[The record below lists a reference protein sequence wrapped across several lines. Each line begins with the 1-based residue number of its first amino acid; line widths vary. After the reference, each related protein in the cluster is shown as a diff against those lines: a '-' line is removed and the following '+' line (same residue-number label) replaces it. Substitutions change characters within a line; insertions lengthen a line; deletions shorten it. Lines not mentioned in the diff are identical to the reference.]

1 VAAIADLDGD
11 GRPEIVFA
19 EGSHSDQPGS
29 LGYRVVHGVDG
40 SPAWTFTT
48 PFIGG
53 EGFFASPA
61 VADVD
66 GDGKL
71 DLLAGSMDHSVYAL
85 RGTDGAVLWHVAGLE
100 HYVRNSPPIADFDGD
115 GRLEITVQTEA
126 AVVHTYDA
134 LTGRE
139 KWSIDLG
146 DIVASTPAVG
156 DLDGDGRPEIV
167 YSMVVQGGVV
177 ALHGNGTLMWRNVAH
192 DFSYRGPTLVDVN
205 GDGRP
210 DVVEGDTDDPS
221 VTAYRGTDG
230 AILWETHLPGPWASG
245 PLVTADIDGDGTPE
259 ILSGSD
265 AGLIAL
271 DAQTGAIL
279 WTFRMPPIRGEPLV
293 RDIDGDGLAEILVGA
308 GDGRLYVLG
317 AATPPSGGFITG
329 GGWIRS
335 PPGAFAGSPTATG
348 RVTFGF
354 VAKSRQGRAAP
365 TGNAEFQFHGADL
378 NFHAESFDWLLCS
391 GARCEFHGKGT
402 INGAGAYGFQL
413 SAIDGRRS
421 IEGHDTFR
429 MRIWDLASGD
439 VWYDN
444 EPGAPPFADP
454 TTQLGGGSIVIH

>member
-1 VAAIADLDGD
+1 
-11 GRPEIVFA
+11 
-19 EGSHSDQPGS
+19 
-29 LGYRVVHGVDG
+29 
-40 SPAWTFTT
+40 
-48 PFIGG
+48 
-53 EGFFASPA
+53 
-61 VADVD
+61 
-66 GDGKL
+66 
-71 DLLAGSMDHSVYAL
+71 
-85 RGTDGAVLWHVAGLE
+85 
-100 HYVRNSPPIADFDGD
+100 
-115 GRLEITVQTEA
+115 
-126 AVVHTYDA
+126 
-134 LTGRE
+134 
-139 KWSIDLG
+139 
-146 DIVASTPAVG
+146 
-156 DLDGDGRPEIV
+156 
-167 YSMVVQGGVV
+167 
-177 ALHGNGTLMWRNVAH
+177 
-192 DFSYRGPTLVDVN
+192 
-205 GDGRP
+205 
-210 DVVEGDTDDPS
+210 
-221 VTAYRGTDG
+221 
-230 AILWETHLPGPWASG
+230 
-245 PLVTADIDGDGTPE
+245 
-259 ILSGSD
+259 
-265 AGLIAL
+265 
-271 DAQTGAIL
+271 
-279 WTFRMPPIRGEPLV
+279 MPPIRGEPLV